1 MAGLDWSKTTPAGS
15 ESTGFA
21 LDDQVV
27 RAGTGAV
34 RQHAQAFRSHALTFQ
49 QGIQELSF

>member
-21 LDDQVV
+21 MDEQVV
-27 RAGTGAV
+27 RAHTTAL
-34 RQHAQAFRSHALTFQ
+34 REHAQTFRSHAASLQ
-49 QGIQELSF
+49 QGIRGLSF